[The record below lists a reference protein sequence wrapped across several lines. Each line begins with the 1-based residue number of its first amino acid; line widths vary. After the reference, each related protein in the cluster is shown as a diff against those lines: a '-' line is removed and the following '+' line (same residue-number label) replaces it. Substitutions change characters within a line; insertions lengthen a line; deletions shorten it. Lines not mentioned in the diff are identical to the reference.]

1 MSEMSDKAGDG
12 ACISQRD
19 HSEPKTA
26 TGVQNSRT
34 SRSNFLQTAM
44 SFRRSAP
51 VPTRARSSGGS
62 QEDEAEIDVT
72 SQFERDQLKML
83 VSKYSAFDERQ
94 VVGLIHSFCDLQRK
108 DGQGRRP
115 TLTEEQTMHADLL
128 HVLADMCYQ
137 HLQVDIHRLDAEI
150 KNLKNPSDLSF
161 SEVVDIMHKSR
172 TGGGRHRSDSSAKCV
187 GISLPIDPDSVGK
200 QIWDLMVMVLLLY
213 TSFSVPFAIS
223 FNQNPV
229 SLKEQ
234 VTVYG
239 VFDLAIDCIFC
250 TDMALCFLTAYTER
264 GIFVVS
270 LHTHAHAR
278 THAYEHTLT
287 QHLHA
292 KVSYGRI
299 AVHYLKTWFFLDFFG
314 SVPFDKIGEF
324 ILDTGEDAESQ
335 LKPLRMIR

>member
-1 MSEMSDKAGDG
+1 
-12 ACISQRD
+12 
-19 HSEPKTA
+19 
-26 TGVQNSRT
+26 
-34 SRSNFLQTAM
+34 M

-278 THAYEHTLT
+278 THMSTHSHSTFM
-287 QHLHA
+287 Q
-292 KVSYGRI
+292 R
-299 AVHYLKTWFFLDFFG
+299 
-314 SVPFDKIGEF
+314 
-324 ILDTGEDAESQ
+324 
-335 LKPLRMIR
+335 